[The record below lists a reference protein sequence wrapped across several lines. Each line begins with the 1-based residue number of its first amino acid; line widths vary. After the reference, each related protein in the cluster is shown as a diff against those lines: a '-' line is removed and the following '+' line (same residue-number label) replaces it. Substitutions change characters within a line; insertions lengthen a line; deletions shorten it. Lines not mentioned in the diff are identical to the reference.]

1 MMKNR
6 KYRKAMAK
14 RRGRTD
20 QFNPNNGEPHTKKF
34 IELRRLYR
42 RSR

>member
-14 RRGRTD
+14 RRENTS
-20 QFNPNNGEPHTKKF
+20 QFNPNNGEPHTKKW
-34 IELRRLYR
+34 LDLHRPNRH
-42 RSR
+42 

>member
-1 MMKNR
+1 MAKNR
-6 KYRKAMAK
+6 KYRKMMAK
-14 RRGRTD
+14 RRNNTS